1 MDIKIDRKSRVPI
14 YIQIKD
20 QIINEIK
27 NGKLKIGEKLPT
39 ERELAQKLNISRN
52 TISNTYNLL
61 EQEGILVSYQGRGT
75 FVSEE
80 EKTWKNQTINDK
92 ILKIIDLALD
102 QALEIGLD
110 TEEFLSLV
118 QDRVKKKEAIIQNAN
133 VLFIECNTEQARLF
147 AKELSNI
154 TNLNLIPLTI
164 SEIVNMNEE
173 IKEIIDKHQ
182 IIITPFSHVNEVKD
196 LIDDNE
202 KEIFG
207 VAVNPSLKTIVK
219 IAKYPKG
226 TKYGLI
232 SLSNKFCLQVDYA
245 LKTAGLKEINIKN
258 LTSTNQEDI
267 LDLIEESDVII
278 VSPGRDEEIRKLVGN
293 KKDIIRFD
301 YILDQNSIKVIMS
314 KIMEVMEEKY

>member
-27 NGKLKIGEKLPT
+27 NGKLRIGEKLPT

-154 TNLNLIPLTI
+154 TKLNLIPLTI

>member
-27 NGKLKIGEKLPT
+27 NGKLRIGEKLPT

-118 QDRVKKKEAIIQNAN
+118 QDRVKKKEAKKVFL
-133 VLFIECNTEQARLF
+133 VLQHYLRG
-147 AKELSNI
+147 
-154 TNLNLIPLTI
+154 NLIFTL
-164 SEIVNMNEE
+164 
-173 IKEIIDKHQ
+173 
-182 IIITPFSHVNEVKD
+182 
-196 LIDDNE
+196 
-202 KEIFG
+202 
-207 VAVNPSLKTIVK
+207 SL
-219 IAKYPKG
+219 PR
-226 TKYGLI
+226 L
-232 SLSNKFCLQVDYA
+232 
-245 LKTAGLKEINIKN
+245 
-258 LTSTNQEDI
+258 
-267 LDLIEESDVII
+267 
-278 VSPGRDEEIRKLVGN
+278 
-293 KKDIIRFD
+293 
-301 YILDQNSIKVIMS
+301 
-314 KIMEVMEEKY
+314 

>member
-27 NGKLKIGEKLPT
+27 NGKLRIGEKLPT